1 MKHNTAKI
9 LDTHRV
15 EDDLDLQSSFFDLQD
30 RHKKL
35 DERDALQPLNE
46 LIDWEIFRKPIEKT
60 RRKSRR
66 SKAGRKPFDAVLMFK
81 VLVLQHLYN
90 LSDDELE
97 YQVRDRYSFC
107 RFLGLTPEQR
117 IPDSKTIW
125 LFREQ
130 LTKADL
136 IKPLFYRF
144 NEYLESRGYVARK
157 GQMVD
162 ASIVDAPK
170 QRNSR
175 EENAQIKAGEV
186 PEQFKE
192 NPNVGRQKDTEARW
206 TKKNHENRY
215 GYKNHIS
222 ADVKHKL
229 IRDFDVTPAHVH
241 DSQVFLDILAPNTS
255 KAVWADSAYR
265 SAEIENALA
274 ERGYRS
280 QVHRKGT
287 RNKPLSQA
295 QQRTNRRKSSI
306 RVRIEH
312 VFGAQSNEQ
321 AAGYIRTIG
330 VSRARCKIGLTNLV
344 YNLRRLVVL
353 DRQVAPAC

>member
-1 MKHNTAKI
+1 
-9 LDTHRV
+9 
-15 EDDLDLQSSFFDLQD
+15 
-30 RHKKL
+30 
-35 DERDALQPLNE
+35 
-46 LIDWEIFRKPIEKT
+46 
-60 RRKSRR
+60 
-66 SKAGRKPFDAVLMFK
+66 
-81 VLVLQHLYN
+81 
-90 LSDDELE
+90 
-97 YQVRDRYSFC
+97 
-107 RFLGLTPEQR
+107 
-117 IPDSKTIW
+117 DSKTIW

-130 LTKADL
+130 LVKADL
-136 IKPLFYRF
+136 IRPLFHRF
-144 NEYLESRGYVARK
+144 NEYLESKGYVARK

-170 QRNSR
+170 QRNGR

-186 PEQFKE
+186 PERFRE

-229 IRDFDVTPAHVH
+229 IRDLDVTPAHVH

-255 KAVWADSAYR
+255 KEVWADSAYR

-274 ERGYRS
+274 GRGYRS
-280 QVHRKGT
+280 RVHRKGT
-287 RNKPLSQA
+287 RKKPLSEA
-295 QQRTNRRKSSI
+295 QQRANRRKSSI

-312 VFGAQSNEQ
+312 IFGAQSNEQ

-330 VSRARCKIGLTNLV
+330 LSRALCKIGLTNLV
-344 YNLRRLVVL
+344 YNLRRMVL
-353 DRQVAPAC
+353 LDGQVAPV